1 LTTKKREGPRQRALG
16 VAAGLVVAARG
27 APRAFRI
34 RRLSEAR
41 GTRPTE
47 RGVEHPRLLDVRADL
62 NASDGHEA
70 DAGIVDLTRKE
81 LAELAADLIGNP
93 VGSGTLRH
101 QELSEEFG
109 LGPGDQTRL
118 EPLDFSRDRRQLAV
132 GVLLVRADGD
142 DGQPRALPQI
152 LVIDLR
158 NSDIEFL
165 EPILD
170 PPDDHTLLFERP
182 GAGDMEL
189 DGKKADDH
197 VPVRL

>member
-1 LTTKKREGPRQRALG
+1 M
-16 VAAGLVVAARG
+16 
-27 APRAFRI
+27 
-34 RRLSEAR
+34 
-41 GTRPTE
+41 
-47 RGVEHPRLLDVRADL
+47 
-62 NASDGHEA
+62 
-70 DAGIVDLTRKE
+70 DLTRKE